1 LSTWYDQLIRMA
13 KRSKLVAK
21 TYQHAKSNFISTHI
35 GEITPIQARPSD
47 FQALRFN
54 LLVPSINKEH
64 LFGGISTA
72 LKFFERLVPANVE
85 KRIILT
91 DAAPN
96 DDDLKAFKEYKLI
109 TSEKDE
115 ANSATITPF
124 NDRYQKTI
132 PVRASDIFVATAWWT
147 AYGAQRLVEWQSQFY
162 NQEPK
167 PILYFIQDF
176 EPCFYPWSSQSVLAE
191 STYKYK
197 GPQIGIFNTS
207 LLREYVLGLGYQF
220 TETYSFEPRL
230 NQVLLTHLK
239 HADLRQKKKRI
250 LIYGRP
256 SVARNAFTLII
267 EALRIWAWKSP
278 SFREWEVLS
287 IGEKH
292 PEIDIGNG
300 ITVHSTGKMT
310 LSDYA
315 AQLSESS
322 VGVSLMVSPHPS
334 YPPLE
339 MAHFGMMVITN
350 RFGNKDLSEWHDNII
365 SIDELTPINIAEQ
378 LRELC
383 ETYEQNRFEGLNG
396 QSRMDNYLLEG
407 DLFPFVEELLKK
419 CVQD

>member
-1 LSTWYDQLIRMA
+1 MSTWFDHFKRMA
-13 KRSKLVAK
+13 KKSRLVEK
-21 TYQHAKSNFISTHI
+21 TYQHAKSSFISTHI

-72 LKFFERLVPANVE
+72 LRFFERLVPDNVE

-96 DDDLKAFKEYKLI
+96 DDDLQAFKEYKLV
-109 TSEKDE
+109 SNEKDE
-115 ANSATITPF
+115 TNPATITPF
-124 NDRYQKTI
+124 NDRFQKTM
-132 PVRASDIFVATAWWT
+132 PVRATDIFVATAWWT
-147 AYGAQRLVEWQSQFY
+147 AYGAQRLVEWQSQY
-162 NQEPK
+162 YRQEPR

-191 STYKYK
+191 STYRYK
-197 GPQIGIFNTS
+197 GPQIAIFNTS
-207 LLREYVLGLGYQF
+207 LLKDYVHELGYHF
-220 TETYSFEPRL
+220 TDTYSFEPRL
-230 NQVLLTHLK
+230 NQVLLSHLK
-239 HADLRQKKKRI
+239 TADLGQKRRRI

-267 EALRIWAWKSP
+267 EALRIWAWKS
-278 SFREWEVLS
+278 SIFREWEILS

-292 PEIDIGNG
+292 PDIDIGNG
-300 ITVHSTGKMT
+300 ITIQSKGKLT

-315 AQLSESS
+315 ALLSASS

-339 MAHFGMMVITN
+339 MAHFGMKVITN
-350 RFGNKDLSEWHDNII
+350 RFGNKDLSKLHDNII
-365 SIDELTPINIAEQ
+365 SLDELTPISIADKLANEC
-378 LRELC
+378 LK
-383 ETYEQNRFEGLNG
+383 FEEDPTIGLVG
-396 QSRMDNYLLEG
+396 RTRIEDYLTDG
-407 DLFPFVEELLKK
+407 DLFPFVDDLLTKYFLS
-419 CVQD
+419 